1 MSSESETE
9 EPSPRT
15 HEEEHKNEFWKT
27 SNEWH
32 YLIAIFRNYFDDDN
46 KHNIKK
52 AGRQWKEVVETL
64 QEMQYDMGYLQH
76 AIESGGG
83 DLCFVDSHTAD
94 IRSKIRTIME
104 QFQVKASEGI
114 YIPDTRCMVEMKIFR
129 QGPNGLWGGAIWKCD
144 KLFNVQHVH
153 LFCLLRRIFD
163 HFHYHT
169 QERHPIYIPWEKF
182 PQSEAPEGL
191 RYRALFIGVQ
201 LPNGD
206 PAVAV
211 ALNEEEYLEKE
222 ASSDYDSHDSD
233 NDVSHRVVRL
243 GFNSDS
249 EASYDDAQM
258 QSMLRNLK
266 QLSML

>member
-1 MSSESETE
+1 MSSESEPE

-32 YLIAIFRNYFDDDN
+32 YLIAIFRNYFSDDN
-46 KHNIKK
+46 KSNIKK
-52 AGRQWKEVVETL
+52 AGRQWKEVVDTL
-64 QEMQYDMGYLQH
+64 QEMQYEMGYLQH
-76 AIESGGG
+76 AIERGGR
-83 DLCFVDSHTAD
+83 DLIFVKSHTAV
-94 IRSKIRTIME
+94 IRSKIKTIME
-104 QFQVKASEGI
+104 WFRGKDV
-114 YIPDTRCMVEMKIFR
+114 PDMKCMVEMKIFR
-129 QGPNGLWGGAIWKCD
+129 QGPNGLWGGAIWKCHR
-144 KLFNVQHVH
+144 LFNVYVVH

-163 HFHYHT
+163 HFHYHN
-169 QERHPIYIPWEKF
+169 QERYPIRIQWQDF
-182 PQSEAPEGL
+182 PQSVAPEGFG
-191 RYRALFIGVQ
+191 YQVPYIAVQ

-233 NDVSHRVVRL
+233 DDVSHRVVDL
-243 GFNSDS
+243 GFASDS
-249 EASYDDAQM
+249 EAHYDEAQM